1 MDLATVSAAGW
12 VAMAIG
18 AVLVGFSK
26 TAVAGVGLLAVATYA
41 TVLPAREST
50 GVLLLLLLVGDLVAI
65 RAYRRHVDWVILIRL
80 IPSVAVG
87 IVVGVVFVGRVDD
100 TLMRRTIGAVLLLL
114 VAVHLVRKWLARRRT
129 RQEAAA
135 SPAADGWAESAVE
148 DPAEPGAPRR
158 VVTAGAGVLAGFTSM
173 VANAGGGV
181 MTVYLLGAGLRVM
194 AFLGT
199 VAWFFFVVN
208 LTKVPFSIAL
218 GLISSQTLVL
228 LALMAPAVLVGAFV
242 GRRVVRHLDAT
253 TFEWLVLG
261 FTVLAALNLLR

>member
-12 VAMAIG
+12 VALALG

-65 RAYRRHVDWVILIRL
+65 RAYRRHVDWAILIRL

-100 TLMRRTIGAVLLLL
+100 TLMRRTIGGVLLLL

-129 RQEAAA
+129 RREAASA
-135 SPAADGWAESAVE
+135 GAGGPAPEEEPV
-148 DPAEPGAPRR
+148 EPGAPRR

-228 LALMAPAVLVGAFV
+228 LVLMAPAVLVGAFV